1 VTKRLPNRPARL
13 LVLLGCLVALA
24 VAGGC
29 GSDDEGEPIPQAQAE
44 ELEKQLA
51 SIEDRLAFGG
61 GACDD
66 IENDNLP
73 SVESIVSRV
82 PESVDPDVR
91 DALRESFDRLFE
103 LSREQCEAE
112 SETDTTPTETTP
124 TETTPPETTR
134 PETVPTETQEEGQ
147 GEEDSGKQEKPKK
160 DENGE
165 QGPGGGVIA
174 PGGGD

>member
-1 VTKRLPNRPARL
+1 M
-13 LVLLGCLVALA
+13 GCLVALA

-29 GSDDEGEPIPQAQAE
+29 GSDDEGEPIPRAQVE

-51 SIEDRLAFGG
+51 SIEDRFAFGG

-73 SVESIVSRV
+73 SIESILGRV
-82 PESVDPDVR
+82 PESVDPEVR

-112 SETDTTPTETTP
+112 TETDTTPTETAP
-124 TETTPPETTR
+124 SETTPPETTR
-134 PETVPTETQEEGQ
+134 PETVPTETQEEGE
-147 GEEDSGKQEKPKK
+147 GQEKPKEK
-160 DENGE
+160 PKKQENGSGE
-165 QGPGGGVIA
+165 GGAQA
-174 PGGGD
+174 PEGD

>member
-1 VTKRLPNRPARL
+1 M
-13 LVLLGCLVALA
+13 GCLAALGA
-24 VAGGC
+24 AGC
-29 GSDDEGEPIPQAQAE
+29 GSDDEGEPIPQAQVE

-51 SIEDRLAFGG
+51 SIEDRYAFGG

-73 SVESIVSRV
+73 SVERVLDRV

-91 DALRESFDRLFE
+91 DALRESFERLFE
-103 LSREQCEAE
+103 LSREQCEADT
-112 SETDTTPTETTP
+112 ETDTTPTETAP

-134 PETVPTETQEEGQ
+134 PETVPTETQEEQ
-147 GEEDSGKQEKPKK
+147 DEEKPKEK
-160 DENGE
+160 PKTDENGE